1 MSLII
6 KDKIKQLMRGYPT
19 VSDKYNVEGG
29 IIEGTDGVNFGDMVV
44 YGSTTG
50 YYKKA
55 TALTDI
61 NEFAGFVLATNVKLE
76 DTWGAGGA
84 PLLGPVTLPGE
95 AFNLFMNG
103 FIAIPLISTATLAQI
118 KNGAKVAVVLATADV
133 TTADKIAEN
142 TIVELPGYEFTGIYD
157 YQQLS
162 NGQKQLLA
170 EVRKIC

>member
-29 IIEGTDGVNFGDMVV
+29 IVEGTDGVNFGDMVV

-76 DTWGAGGA
+76 DTWGKTND
-84 PLLGPVTLPGE
+84 GPITNPGE

-103 FIAIPLISTATLAQI
+103 FIAIALKSDATLAQI

-133 TTADKIAEN
+133 TTADKIAAD
-142 TIVELPGYEFTGIYD
+142 TIVELPGYEFTGIYE
-157 YQQLS
+157 QQ
-162 NGQKQLLA
+162 GATLLA

>member
-29 IIEGTDGVNFGDMVV
+29 IVEGDTPLAFGDMVA

-55 TALTDI
+55 TALKSVDEI
-61 NEFAGFVLATNVKLE
+61 AGFVLATNVKLE
-76 DTWGAGGA
+76 DTWCGENK
-84 PLLGPVTLPGE
+84 GPVTYPGE

-103 FIAIPLISTATLAQI
+103 FIALSLKSDATVAQI
-118 KNGAKVAVVLATADV
+118 KNGAKVAVVLASAEL
-133 TTADKIAEN
+133 TTADKLAAS
-142 TIVELPGYEFTGIYD
+142 TIVELPGYEFTGIYE
-157 YQQLS
+157 
-162 NGQKQLLA
+162 KQGATLLA

>member
-29 IIEGTDGVNFGDMVV
+29 IVEGDTPLAFGDMVA

-55 TALTDI
+55 TALKSVDEI
-61 NEFAGFVLATNVKLE
+61 AGFVLATNVKLE
-76 DTWGAGGA
+76 DTWCGENK
-84 PLLGPVTLPGE
+84 GPVTYPGE

-103 FIAIPLISTATLAQI
+103 FIALSLKSDATVAQI
-118 KNGAKVAVVLATADV
+118 KNGAKVAVVLASAEL
-133 TTADKIAEN
+133 TTADKLAAS
-142 TIVELPGYEFTGIYD
+142 TIVELPGYEFTGIYE
-157 YQQLS
+157 
-162 NGQKQLLA
+162 KQGATLLA
-170 EVRKIC
+170 EVCKIC

>member
-29 IIEGTDGVNFGDMVV
+29 IVEGDTPLAFGDMVA

-55 TALTDI
+55 TALTSVDEI
-61 NEFAGFVLATNVKLE
+61 AGFVLATNVKLE
-76 DTWGAGGA
+76 DTWGGENK
-84 PLLGPVTLPGE
+84 GPVTYPGE

-103 FIAIPLISTATLAQI
+103 FIALSLKSDATLAQI
-118 KNGAKVAVVLATADV
+118 KNGAKVAVVLATAEL
-133 TTADKIAEN
+133 TTADKIAAD
-142 TIVELPGYEFTGIYD
+142 TIVELPDYEFTGIYE
-157 YQQLS
+157 
-162 NGQKQLLA
+162 KQGATLLA

>member
-29 IIEGTDGVNFGDMVV
+29 IIEGTNGVNFGDMVV
-44 YGSTTG
+44 YGSKTG

-55 TALTDI
+55 TALTSI

-76 DTWGAGGA
+76 DTWCGENKD
-84 PLLGPVTLPGE
+84 PVTYPGE

-103 FIAIPLISTATLAQI
+103 FIAIALESDATLAQI

-133 TTADKIAEN
+133 TTADKIAKD
-142 TIVELPGYEFTGIYD
+142 TIVELPGYEFTGIYE
-157 YQQLS
+157 
-162 NGQKQLLA
+162 KQGATLLA

>member
-55 TALTDI
+55 TALTSID
-61 NEFAGFVLATNVKLE
+61 EFAGFVLATNVKLE
-76 DTWGAGGA
+76 DTWGKTNV
-84 PLLGPVTLPGE
+84 GPITNPCE

-103 FIAIPLISTATLAQI
+103 FIAIALKSDATLAQI
-118 KNGAKVAVVLATADV
+118 KNGAKVAVVLASAEV
-133 TTADKIAEN
+133 TTADKIAAS
-142 TIVELPGYEFTGIYD
+142 TIVELPGYEFTGIYE
-157 YQQLS
+157 QQ
-162 NGQKQLLA
+162 GTTLLA

>member
-29 IIEGTDGVNFGDMVV
+29 IVEGDTPLAFGDMVA

-55 TALTDI
+55 TALKSVDEI
-61 NEFAGFVLATNVKLE
+61 AGFVLATNVKLE
-76 DTWGAGGA
+76 DTWCGENK
-84 PLLGPVTLPGE
+84 GPVTYPGE

-103 FIAIPLISTATLAQI
+103 FIALSLKSDATVAQI
-118 KNGAKVAVVLATADV
+118 KNGAKVAVVLASAEL
-133 TTADKIAEN
+133 TTADELAAS
-142 TIVELPGYEFTGIYD
+142 TIVELPGYEFTGIYE
-157 YQQLS
+157 
-162 NGQKQLLA
+162 KQGATLLA

>member
-29 IIEGTDGVNFGDMVV
+29 IVEGDTPLAFGDMVA

-55 TALTDI
+55 TALKSVDEI
-61 NEFAGFVLATNVKLE
+61 AGFVLATNVKLE
-76 DTWGAGGA
+76 DTWCGENK
-84 PLLGPVTLPGE
+84 GPVTYPGE

-103 FIAIPLISTATLAQI
+103 FIALSLKSDATVAQI
-118 KNGAKVAVVLATADV
+118 KNGAKVAVVLASAEL
-133 TTADKIAEN
+133 TTTDKLAAS
-142 TIVELPGYEFTGIYD
+142 TIVELPGYEFTGIYE
-157 YQQLS
+157 
-162 NGQKQLLA
+162 KQGATLLA

>member
-55 TALTDI
+55 TTLTNVDEI
-61 NEFAGFVLATNVKLE
+61 AGFVLATNVKLE
-76 DTWGAGGA
+76 DTWGKTND
-84 PLLGPVTLPGE
+84 GPITNPGE

-103 FIAIPLISTATLAQI
+103 FIAIALKSNATLAQI
-118 KNGAKVAVVLATADV
+118 KNGAKVAVVLATAEL
-133 TTADKIAEN
+133 TTADKIAAD
-142 TIVELPGYEFTGIYD
+142 TIVELPDYEFTGIYE
-157 YQQLS
+157 QQ
-162 NGQKQLLA
+162 GATLLA

>member
-29 IIEGTDGVNFGDMVV
+29 IIEGTDGVKFGDMVV
-44 YGSTTG
+44 YGSKTG

-55 TALTDI
+55 TALTSI

-76 DTWGAGGA
+76 DTWGKTNN
-84 PLLGPVTLPGE
+84 GPITNPGE

-103 FIAIPLISTATLAQI
+103 FIAIALKSDATLAQI
-118 KNGAKVAVVLATADV
+118 KNGAKVAVVLASAEV
-133 TTADKIAEN
+133 TTADKISAS
-142 TIVELPGYEFTGIYD
+142 TIVELPGYEFTGIYE
-157 YQQLS
+157 QQ
-162 NGQKQLLA
+162 GTTLLA

>member
-29 IIEGTDGVNFGDMVV
+29 IVEGDTPLAFGDMVT

-55 TALTDI
+55 TMLTNVDEI
-61 NEFAGFVLATNVKLE
+61 AGFVLATNVKLE
-76 DTWGAGGA
+76 DTWGKTND
-84 PLLGPVTLPGE
+84 GPITNPGE

-103 FIAIPLISTATLAQI
+103 FIAIALKSGATLAQI
-118 KNGAKVAVVLATADV
+118 KNGAKVAVVLATAEL
-133 TTADKIAEN
+133 TTADNIAAG
-142 TIVELPGYEFTGIYD
+142 TIVELPDYEFTGIYE
-157 YQQLS
+157 
-162 NGQKQLLA
+162 KQGATLLA

>member
-29 IIEGTDGVNFGDMVV
+29 IVEGDTPLAFGDMVV

-76 DTWGAGGA
+76 DTWGKTND
-84 PLLGPVTLPGE
+84 GPITNPGE

-103 FIAIPLISTATLAQI
+103 FIAIALKSDATLAQI
-118 KNGAKVAVVLATADV
+118 KNGAKVAVVLATAEL
-133 TTADKIAEN
+133 TTADKIVAD
-142 TIVELPGYEFTGIYD
+142 TIVELPDYEFTGIYE
-157 YQQLS
+157 QQ
-162 NGQKQLLA
+162 GTTLLA

>member
-55 TALTDI
+55 KALTNI

-76 DTWGAGGA
+76 DTWGKTND
-84 PLLGPVTLPGE
+84 GPITNPGE

-103 FIAIPLISTATLAQI
+103 FIAIVLKSDATLAQI
-118 KNGAKVAVVLATADV
+118 KNGAKVAVVLASAEV
-133 TTADKIAEN
+133 TTADKIAAS
-142 TIVELPGYEFTGIYD
+142 TIVELPGYEFTGIYE
-157 YQQLS
+157 
-162 NGQKQLLA
+162 KQGTTLLA

>member
-29 IIEGTDGVNFGDMVV
+29 IIEGTNGVNFGDMVV
-44 YGSTTG
+44 YGSKTG

-55 TALTDI
+55 TALTSI

-76 DTWGAGGA
+76 DTWCGENK
-84 PLLGPVTLPGE
+84 GPVTYPGE

-103 FIAIPLISTATLAQI
+103 FIAIALKSDATLAQI

-133 TTADKIAEN
+133 TTADKIAKD
-142 TIVELPGYEFTGIYD
+142 TIVELPGYEFTGIYE
-157 YQQLS
+157 
-162 NGQKQLLA
+162 KQGATLLA

>member
-29 IIEGTDGVNFGDMVV
+29 IVEGTDGVNFGDMVV

-76 DTWGAGGA
+76 DTWCGENK
-84 PLLGPVTLPGE
+84 GPVTYPGE

-103 FIAIPLISTATLAQI
+103 FIAIALKSDATLAQI

-133 TTADKIAEN
+133 TTADKIAN
-142 TIVELPGYEFTGIYD
+142 DTIVELPGYEFTGIYE
-157 YQQLS
+157 
-162 NGQKQLLA
+162 KQGATLLA

>member
-29 IIEGTDGVNFGDMVV
+29 IIEGTDGVKFGDMVV

-76 DTWGAGGA
+76 DTWGASGQTD
-84 PLLGPVTLPGE
+84 GPVTLPGE

-103 FIAIPLISTATLAQI
+103 FIAIPLISTATLAEI
-118 KNGAKVAVVLATADV
+118 KNGAKVAVVLASADI
-133 TTADKIAEN
+133 TTADKLADG

>member
-55 TALTDI
+55 TALKSVDEI
-61 NEFAGFVLATNVKLE
+61 AGFVLATNVKLE
-76 DTWGAGGA
+76 DTWCGENK
-84 PLLGPVTLPGE
+84 GPVAYPGE

-103 FIAIPLISTATLAQI
+103 FIAIALKSDATLAQI
-118 KNGAKVAVVLATADV
+118 KNGAKVAVVLASAEL
-133 TTADKIAEN
+133 TTANKLAAS
-142 TIVELPGYEFTGIYD
+142 TIVELPGYEFTGIYE
-157 YQQLS
+157 QQ
-162 NGQKQLLA
+162 GTTLLA

>member
-29 IIEGTDGVNFGDMVV
+29 IVEGTDGVNFGDMVA
-44 YGSTTG
+44 YGSTTS

-55 TALTDI
+55 TALTSVDEI
-61 NEFAGFVLATNVKLE
+61 AGFVLATNVKLE
-76 DTWGAGGA
+76 DTRSGENK
-84 PLLGPVTLPGE
+84 GPVTYPGE

-103 FIAIPLISTATLAQI
+103 FIALSLKSDATLAQI
-118 KNGAKVAVVLATADV
+118 KNGAKVAVVLATAEL
-133 TTADKIAEN
+133 TTADKIAAD
-142 TIVELPGYEFTGIYD
+142 TIVELPDYEFTGIYE
-157 YQQLS
+157 
-162 NGQKQLLA
+162 KQGATLLA

>member
-44 YGSTTG
+44 YGSMTG

-76 DTWGAGGA
+76 DTWCGENK
-84 PLLGPVTLPGE
+84 GPVTYPGE

-103 FIAIPLISTATLAQI
+103 FIAIALKSDATLAQI
-118 KNGAKVAVVLATADV
+118 KNGAKVAVVLASAEV
-133 TTADKIAEN
+133 TTADKIAAS
-142 TIVELPGYEFTGIYD
+142 TIVELPGYEFTGIYE
-157 YQQLS
+157 
-162 NGQKQLLA
+162 KQGATLLA

>member
-29 IIEGTDGVNFGDMVV
+29 IVEGDTPLAFGDMVA

-55 TALTDI
+55 TALTSID
-61 NEFAGFVLATNVKLE
+61 EFAGFVLATNVKLE
-76 DTWGAGGA
+76 DIWCGENK
-84 PLLGPVTLPGE
+84 GPVTYPGE

-103 FIAIPLISTATLAQI
+103 FIALSLKSDATVAQI
-118 KNGAKVAVVLATADV
+118 KNGAKVAVVLASAEL
-133 TTADKIAEN
+133 TTADKLAAS
-142 TIVELPGYEFTGIYD
+142 TIVELPGYEFTGIYE
-157 YQQLS
+157 
-162 NGQKQLLA
+162 KQGATLLA

>member
-55 TALTDI
+55 NALTNI

-76 DTWGAGGA
+76 DTWGKTND
-84 PLLGPVTLPGE
+84 GPITNPGE

-103 FIAIPLISTATLAQI
+103 FIAIALKSDATLAQI
-118 KNGAKVAVVLATADV
+118 KNGAKVAVVLASAEV
-133 TTADKIAEN
+133 TTADKISDS
-142 TIVELPGYEFTGIYD
+142 TIVELPGYEFTGIYE
-157 YQQLS
+157 QQ
-162 NGQKQLLA
+162 GTVLLA

>member
-29 IIEGTDGVNFGDMVV
+29 IVEGTDGVNFGDMVV

-76 DTWGAGGA
+76 DTWGKTND
-84 PLLGPVTLPGE
+84 GPITNPGE

-103 FIAIPLISTATLAQI
+103 FIAIALKSDATLAQI
-118 KNGAKVAVVLATADV
+118 KNGAKVAIVLAKAEL
-133 TTADKIAEN
+133 TTADKVADT
-142 TIVELPGYEFTGIYD
+142 TIVLLPDYEFTGIYE
-157 YQQLS
+157 
-162 NGQKQLLA
+162 KQGATLLA

>member
-29 IIEGTDGVNFGDMVV
+29 IIEGTDSVNFGDMVV

-55 TALTDI
+55 TTLTSID
-61 NEFAGFVLATNVKLE
+61 EFAGFVLATNVKLE
-76 DTWGAGGA
+76 DTWGASGV
-84 PLLGPVTLPGE
+84 PVYGPVTLPGE

-103 FIAIPLISTATLAQI
+103 FIAIALKSDATVAQI
-118 KNGAKVAVVLATADV
+118 KNGAKVAVVLATAEV
-133 TTADKIAEN
+133 TTADKIAAS
-142 TIVELPGYEFTGIYD
+142 TIVELPGYEFTGIYE
-157 YQQLS
+157 QQ
-162 NGQKQLLA
+162 GTTLLA

>member
-29 IIEGTDGVNFGDMVV
+29 IVEGDTPLAFGDMVA

-55 TALTDI
+55 TALKSVDEI
-61 NEFAGFVLATNVKLE
+61 AGFVLATNVKLE
-76 DTWGAGGA
+76 DTWCGENK
-84 PLLGPVTLPGE
+84 GPVTYPGE

-103 FIAIPLISTATLAQI
+103 FIALSLKSDATAAQI
-118 KNGAKVAVVLATADV
+118 KNGAKVAVVLASAEL
-133 TTADKIAEN
+133 TTADKLAAS
-142 TIVELPGYEFTGIYD
+142 TIVELPGYEFTGIYE
-157 YQQLS
+157 
-162 NGQKQLLA
+162 KQGATLLA

>member
-29 IIEGTDGVNFGDMVV
+29 IVEGDTPLAFGDMVV
-44 YGSTTG
+44 YGLTTG

-55 TALTDI
+55 TTLTSVDEI
-61 NEFAGFVLATNVKLE
+61 AGFVLATNVKLE
-76 DTWGAGGA
+76 DTWCGENK
-84 PLLGPVTLPGE
+84 GPVTYPGE

-103 FIAIPLISTATLAQI
+103 FIALSLKSDATLAQI
-118 KNGAKVAVVLATADV
+118 KNGAKVAVVLATAEL
-133 TTADKIAEN
+133 TTADKIAAD
-142 TIVELPGYEFTGIYD
+142 TIVELPDYEFTGIYE
-157 YQQLS
+157 QQ
-162 NGQKQLLA
+162 GATLLA

>member
-29 IIEGTDGVNFGDMVV
+29 IVEGTDGVNFGDMVA
-44 YGSTTG
+44 YGSTTS

-55 TALTDI
+55 TALTSVDEI
-61 NEFAGFVLATNVKLE
+61 AGFVLATNVKLE
-76 DTWGAGGA
+76 DTWSGENK
-84 PLLGPVTLPGE
+84 GPVTYPGE

-103 FIAIPLISTATLAQI
+103 FIALSLKSDATLAQI
-118 KNGAKVAVVLATADV
+118 KNGAKVAVVLATAEL
-133 TTADKIAEN
+133 TTADKIAAD
-142 TIVELPGYEFTGIYD
+142 TIVELPDYEFTGIYE
-157 YQQLS
+157 
-162 NGQKQLLA
+162 KQGATLLA

>member
-29 IIEGTDGVNFGDMVV
+29 IIEGTNGVNFGDMVV
-44 YGSTTG
+44 YGSKTG

-55 TALTDI
+55 TALTSI

-76 DTWGAGGA
+76 DTWGKTND
-84 PLLGPVTLPGE
+84 GPITNPGE

-103 FIAIPLISTATLAQI
+103 FIAIALKSDATLAQI
-118 KNGAKVAVVLATADV
+118 KNGAKVAVVLASAEV
-133 TTADKIAEN
+133 TTADKIAAS
-142 TIVELPGYEFTGIYD
+142 TIVELPGYEFTGIYE
-157 YQQLS
+157 
-162 NGQKQLLA
+162 KQGATLLA

>member
-29 IIEGTDGVNFGDMVV
+29 IVEGTDGVNFGDMVV

-55 TALTDI
+55 TTLTNVDEI
-61 NEFAGFVLATNVKLE
+61 AGFVLATNVKLE
-76 DTWGAGGA
+76 DTWGKTND
-84 PLLGPVTLPGE
+84 GPITNPGE

-103 FIAIPLISTATLAQI
+103 FIAIALKSDATLGQI
-118 KNGAKVAVVLATADV
+118 KNGAKVAVVLATAEL
-133 TTADKIAEN
+133 TTADKIAAG
-142 TIVELPGYEFTGIYD
+142 TIVELPDYEFTGIYE
-157 YQQLS
+157 QQ
-162 NGQKQLLA
+162 GATLLA